1 MDKVKQEPVTI
12 ASGGATIEELSDDG
26 EDTQNETLLEKIKR
40 ENVTDTTAT
49 TNDDDTVLARIKTET
64 QINEDTD
71 YEEGD
76 DDTVIDRII
85 SDYTQQHEASYTI
98 KADDN
103 DDEITQQS
111 MPLFS
116 QYSQYK

>member
-1 MDKVKQEPVTI
+1 MDQVKQEPVTI

-26 EDTQNETLLEKIKR
+26 EDTQGETLLEKIKR
-40 ENVTDTTAT
+40 ENVTDTNAT
-49 TNDDDTVLARIKTET
+49 TSDADDDTVLARIKTET
-64 QINEDTD
+64 QINEDTVN
-71 YEEGD
+71 EEDD

-111 MPLFS
+111 LPLFS
-116 QYSQYK
+116 QYN